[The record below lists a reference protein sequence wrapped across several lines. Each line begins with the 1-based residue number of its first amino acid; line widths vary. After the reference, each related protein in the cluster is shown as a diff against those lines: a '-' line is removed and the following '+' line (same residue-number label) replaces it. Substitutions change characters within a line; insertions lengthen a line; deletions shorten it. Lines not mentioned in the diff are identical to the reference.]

1 MLESWLSSLNDA
13 RIAALSFRMT
23 ARSSAIVF
31 ADRTFRI
38 NCLTICLAPVE
49 LVIYTARTMWGG
61 RGKGAGKHS
70 RDVIA
75 VVRDPPQGIGL
86 RAKGQEKKP
95 VVQIEYQGNAKKS
108 ACAIRS
114 RGG

>member
-1 MLESWLSSLNDA
+1 MFDYLIGASWVSYLYGQNN
-13 RIAALSFRMT
+13 
-23 ARSSAIVF
+23 V
-31 ADRTFRI
+31 
-38 NCLTICLAPVE
+38 
-49 LVIYTARTMWGG
+49 GG

-75 VVRDPPQGIGL
+75 VARDPPQGIGE
-86 RAKGQEKKP
+86 RAKGQEKNP
-95 VVQIEYQGNAKKS
+95 VIQIEYQGNAKKS

>member
-13 RIAALSFRMT
+13 RIAALSFWMT

-38 NCLTICLAPVE
+38 NCLTIWLAPVG
-49 LVIYTARTMWGG
+49 LAIYTARTMWGG
-61 RGKGAGKHS
+61 RGKGSGKHS

-75 VVRDPPQGIGL
+75 VARDPPQGIGE
-86 RAKGQEKKP
+86 RAKG
-95 VVQIEYQGNAKKS
+95 
-108 ACAIRS
+108 
-114 RGG
+114 